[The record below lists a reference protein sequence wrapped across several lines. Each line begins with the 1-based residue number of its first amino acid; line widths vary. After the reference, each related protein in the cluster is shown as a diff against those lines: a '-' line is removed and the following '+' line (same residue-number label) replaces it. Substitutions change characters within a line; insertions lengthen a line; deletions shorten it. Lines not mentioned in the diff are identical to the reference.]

1 MKTKREVERLLRKHK
16 AFLRERFS
24 VRRIGVFGSCARGS
38 RRKKSDIDILVEFDA
53 PIGWEFIDLKEY
65 LEEIL
70 GTKVDLVTT
79 RALKPELRESILN
92 EVVFA

>member
-1 MKTKREVERLLRKHK
+1 MKTRREVERLLRKHK
-16 AFLRERFS
+16 TFLRERFG